1 MARPNGA
8 PRGRIQ
14 RGNAAGYQLGSGLS
28 YRPTCNLPAA
38 EAEKIVIAAA
48 AMNCSV
54 SGLIQQLVARMDVDE
69 HGVPRWYEPADD
81 LQQRL
86 IA

>member
-28 YRPTCNLPAA
+28 YRPTCNLPAP

-54 SGLIQQLVARMDVDE
+54 SGLIQQLVARMEVDE
-69 HGVPRWYEPADD
+69 NGVPVWYDPPEED
-81 LQQRL
+81 QQQL

>member
-8 PRGRIQ
+8 QRGRIQ
-14 RGNAAGYQLGSGLS
+14 RGNAAGYQLGSGLP
-28 YRPTCNLPAA
+28 YRPTCNLPPT

-48 AMNCSV
+48 AMECSV
-54 SGLIQQLVARMDVDE
+54 SGLIQQLVARMEVDE
-69 HGVPRWYEPADD
+69 HGAPTWYEPPDEQ
-81 LQQRL
+81 QQRL